1 MLFLDLFAGVGGF
14 RRGLELA
21 GHKCVGFCEW
31 DKFATASYTSMHCI
45 TDEQRAYLA
54 TLDLKQRQKEILKEK
69 YRNGEFYSN
78 DVRLIGRG
86 NVPRA
91 DIWTFGAPCQDF
103 SVAGH
108 RKGLEGDRSS
118 LVREVFR
125 AISEL
130 EEADRPEWLIYEN
143 VKGML
148 SSNRGYD
155 FAAILLEM
163 EQLGYDIE
171 WEVFN
176 TKNFGIPQNRERVYT
191 VGHLGKRGGKYQI
204 FPLKTADGETDIP
217 EINQIGQ
224 WNNSTRKNPNQYR
237 VYAPKGIAPTLNT
250 AEGGGREPHIPVPLK
265 FGIDYNAGGQERP
278 IANCIS
284 ARYNSGVT
292 RHSQEGT
299 AVCVPVLT
307 PDRAEKRQNGRRFKD
322 NGDESFT
329 LTAQDRHG
337 VALGI
342 IDPQGRNGKENKI
355 SDCAPTLR
363 AQTHGNEPQ
372 IVVKLETGEELN
384 AVWYE
389 KYQCYIAIRKLTPRE
404 CFRLQGWTDDY
415 FDKAEF
421 VNSDSQLYKQA
432 GNGVTVAVAEEIGKA
447 IAEVEKE

>member
-1 MLFLDLFAGVGGF
+1 MTFFDLFAGVGGF

-45 TDEQRAYLA
+45 TEEQRAYLA
-54 TLDLKQRQKEILKEK
+54 KLDLKQRQKEILKEE

-108 RKGLEGDRSS
+108 RKGLDGDRSS

-130 EEADRPEWLIYEN
+130 EEADRPTWIIYEN

-155 FAAILLEM
+155 FAAILIEM
-163 EQLGYDIE
+163 EQLGYDIQ

-191 VGHLGKRGGKYQI
+191 VGHFGKRGGKYQI
-204 FPLKTADGETDIP
+204 FPLHAADAETDIP
-217 EINQIGQ
+217 VAGIPIKIIAHRDGYRRNTQVFASEGVTEAL
-224 WNNSTRKNPNQYR
+224 STCQ
-237 VYAPKGIAPTLNT
+237 
-250 AEGGGREPHIPVPLK
+250 GGGREHHV
-265 FGIDYNAGGQERP
+265 
-278 IANCIS
+278 CI
-284 ARYNSGVT
+284 
-292 RHSQEGT
+292 
-299 AVCVPVLT
+299 PVLT
-307 PDRAEKRQNGRRFKD
+307 PERAEKRQNGRRFKD
-322 NGDESFT
+322 DGEEAFT

-337 VALGI
+337 VALGVT
-342 IDPQGRNGKENKI
+342 DQ
-355 SDCAPTLR
+355 
-363 AQTHGNEPQ
+363 HGNEPQ

-415 FDKAEF
+415 FEKAEF
-421 VNSDSQLYKQA
+421 VNSDNQLYKQA
-432 GNGVTVAVAEEIGKA
+432 GNGVTVAVVEEIGKA
-447 IAEVEKE
+447 IAEAGKNEN

>member
-1 MLFLDLFAGVGGF
+1 MTFFDLFAGVGGF

-45 TDEQRAYLA
+45 TEEQRAYLA
-54 TLDLKQRQKEILKEK
+54 TLDLKQRQKEILKEE

-86 NVPRA
+86 NVPKA

-130 EEADRPEWLIYEN
+130 EEADRPTWLIYEN

-191 VGHLGKRGGKYQI
+191 VGHFGKRGVNIKYFLSKQQMEKLI
-204 FPLKTADGETDIP
+204 F
-217 EINQIGQ
+217 Q
-224 WNNSTRKNPNQYR
+224 
-237 VYAPKGIAPTLNT
+237 
-250 AEGGGREPHIPVPLK
+250 
-265 FGIDYNAGGQERP
+265 
-278 IANCIS
+278 
-284 ARYNSGVT
+284 
-292 RHSQEGT
+292 
-299 AVCVPVLT
+299 
-307 PDRAEKRQNGRRFKD
+307 
-322 NGDESFT
+322 
-329 LTAQDRHG
+329 
-337 VALGI
+337 
-342 IDPQGRNGKENKI
+342 
-355 SDCAPTLR
+355 
-363 AQTHGNEPQ
+363 
-372 IVVKLETGEELN
+372 
-384 AVWYE
+384 
-389 KYQCYIAIRKLTPRE
+389 
-404 CFRLQGWTDDY
+404 
-415 FDKAEF
+415 
-421 VNSDSQLYKQA
+421 
-432 GNGVTVAVAEEIGKA
+432 
-447 IAEVEKE
+447 

>member
-45 TDEQRAYLA
+45 TEEQRAYLA
-54 TLDLKQRQKEILKEK
+54 TLDLKQRQKEILKEE

-191 VGHLGKRGGKYQI
+191 VGHFGKRGVNIKYFLSKQQMEKLI
-204 FPLKTADGETDIP
+204 F
-217 EINQIGQ
+217 Q
-224 WNNSTRKNPNQYR
+224 
-237 VYAPKGIAPTLNT
+237 
-250 AEGGGREPHIPVPLK
+250 
-265 FGIDYNAGGQERP
+265 
-278 IANCIS
+278 
-284 ARYNSGVT
+284 
-292 RHSQEGT
+292 
-299 AVCVPVLT
+299 
-307 PDRAEKRQNGRRFKD
+307 
-322 NGDESFT
+322 
-329 LTAQDRHG
+329 
-337 VALGI
+337 
-342 IDPQGRNGKENKI
+342 
-355 SDCAPTLR
+355 
-363 AQTHGNEPQ
+363 
-372 IVVKLETGEELN
+372 
-384 AVWYE
+384 
-389 KYQCYIAIRKLTPRE
+389 
-404 CFRLQGWTDDY
+404 
-415 FDKAEF
+415 
-421 VNSDSQLYKQA
+421 
-432 GNGVTVAVAEEIGKA
+432 
-447 IAEVEKE
+447 

>member
-1 MLFLDLFAGVGGF
+1 MTFLDLFAGVGGF

-45 TDEQRAYLA
+45 TEEQRAYLA
-54 TLDLKQRQKEILKEK
+54 TLDLKQRQKEILKEE

-163 EQLGYDIE
+163 EQLGYDIQ

-191 VGHLGKRGGKYQI
+191 VGHFGKRGVNIKYFLSKQQMQKLI
-204 FPLKTADGETDIP
+204 FQK
-217 EINQIGQ
+217 
-224 WNNSTRKNPNQYR
+224 
-237 VYAPKGIAPTLNT
+237 
-250 AEGGGREPHIPVPLK
+250 
-265 FGIDYNAGGQERP
+265 
-278 IANCIS
+278 
-284 ARYNSGVT
+284 
-292 RHSQEGT
+292 
-299 AVCVPVLT
+299 
-307 PDRAEKRQNGRRFKD
+307 
-322 NGDESFT
+322 
-329 LTAQDRHG
+329 
-337 VALGI
+337 
-342 IDPQGRNGKENKI
+342 
-355 SDCAPTLR
+355 
-363 AQTHGNEPQ
+363 
-372 IVVKLETGEELN
+372 
-384 AVWYE
+384 
-389 KYQCYIAIRKLTPRE
+389 
-404 CFRLQGWTDDY
+404 
-415 FDKAEF
+415 
-421 VNSDSQLYKQA
+421 
-432 GNGVTVAVAEEIGKA
+432 
-447 IAEVEKE
+447 

>member
-1 MLFLDLFAGVGGF
+1 MTFIDLFAGVGGF

-45 TDEQRAYLA
+45 TEEQRAYLA
-54 TLDLKQRQKEILKEK
+54 TLDLKQRQKEILKEE

-103 SVAGH
+103 SIAGH

-130 EEADRPEWLIYEN
+130 EEADRPTWIIYEN

-155 FAAILLEM
+155 FAAILIEM
-163 EQLGYDIE
+163 EQLGYDIQ

-191 VGHLGKRGGKYQI
+191 VGHFGKRGGKYQI
-204 FPLKTADGETDIP
+204 FPLQTADGETDIP
-217 EINQIGQ
+217 EIKQIAQ
-224 WNNSTRKNPNQYR
+224 RNSATRDNLNQYR
-237 VYAPKGIAPTLNT
+237 VYDPEGIGPALNT
-250 AEGGGREPHIPVPLK
+250 ANGGGREPHIPV
-265 FGIDYNAGGQERP
+265 FGIDYNAGDQERP

-307 PDRAEKRQNGRRFKD
+307 PERAEKRQNGRRFKD
-322 NGDESFT
+322 NGEEAFT
-329 LTAQDRHG
+329 LTSQDRHG
-337 VALGI
+337 VMLS
-342 IDPQGRNGKENKI
+342 
-355 SDCAPTLR
+355 SDA
-363 AQTHGNEPQ
+363 
-372 IVVKLETGEELN
+372 GEQLN

-415 FDKAEF
+415 FDKAQF
-421 VNSDSQLYKQA
+421 VNSDCQLYKQA
-432 GNGVTVAVAEEIGKA
+432 GNGVTVAVVEEIGRA
-447 IAEVEKE
+447 IAEVEKNE

>member
-1 MLFLDLFAGVGGF
+1 MTFIDLFAGVGGF

-45 TDEQRAYLA
+45 TEEQRAYLA
-54 TLDLKQRQKEILKEK
+54 ALDMKQRQKEILKEE

-78 DVRLIGRG
+78 DVRLIGRD

-130 EEADRPEWLIYEN
+130 EEADRPTWIIYEN

-155 FAAILLEM
+155 FAAILIEM

-176 TKNFGIPQNRERVYT
+176 TKNFGRPQNRERIYT
-191 VGHLGKRGGKYQI
+191 VGHFGKRGGKYQI
-204 FPLKTADGETDIP
+204 FPLKTTDGKADISA
-217 EINQIGQ
+217 INQIGQ
-224 WNNSTRKNPNQYR
+224 WNSTTRKNPNQYR
-237 VYAPKGIAPTLNT
+237 VYDQKGIAPTLNT
-250 AEGGGREPHIPVPLK
+250 ADGGGREPHIPV
-265 FGIDYNAGGQERP
+265 
-278 IANCIS
+278 
-284 ARYNSGVT
+284 
-292 RHSQEGT
+292 
-299 AVCVPVLT
+299 CVPVLT
-307 PDRAEKRQNGRRFKD
+307 PERAEKRQNGRRFKD
-322 NGDESFT
+322 DGEEAFT

-337 VALGI
+337 VALGVT
-342 IDPQGRNGKENKI
+342 D
-355 SDCAPTLR
+355 S
-363 AQTHGNEPQ
+363 HGTEPQ
-372 IVVKLETGEELN
+372 IVIKLESGEELN

-415 FDKAEF
+415 FDKAQF
-421 VNSDSQLYKQA
+421 VNSDCQLYKQA
-432 GNGVTVAVAEEIGKA
+432 GNGVTVDVVEEIGKA
-447 IAEVEKE
+447 IAEAGKNEN

>member
-45 TDEQRAYLA
+45 TEEQRAYLA

-191 VGHLGKRGGKYQI
+191 IGHTGKRGG
-204 FPLKTADGETDIP
+204 
-217 EINQIGQ
+217 
-224 WNNSTRKNPNQYR
+224 
-237 VYAPKGIAPTLNT
+237 
-250 AEGGGREPHIPVPLK
+250 
-265 FGIDYNAGGQERP
+265 
-278 IANCIS
+278 
-284 ARYNSGVT
+284 
-292 RHSQEGT
+292 
-299 AVCVPVLT
+299 
-307 PDRAEKRQNGRRFKD
+307 
-322 NGDESFT
+322 
-329 LTAQDRHG
+329 
-337 VALGI
+337 
-342 IDPQGRNGKENKI
+342 
-355 SDCAPTLR
+355 
-363 AQTHGNEPQ
+363 
-372 IVVKLETGEELN
+372 
-384 AVWYE
+384 
-389 KYQCYIAIRKLTPRE
+389 
-404 CFRLQGWTDDY
+404 
-415 FDKAEF
+415 
-421 VNSDSQLYKQA
+421 
-432 GNGVTVAVAEEIGKA
+432 
-447 IAEVEKE
+447 

>member
-1 MLFLDLFAGVGGF
+1 MTFFDLFAGVGGF

-31 DKFATASYTSMHCI
+31 DKFATASYTSMHCV
-45 TDEQRAYLA
+45 TEEQRAYLA
-54 TLDLKQRQKEILKEK
+54 TLDLKQRQKEILKEE

-108 RKGLEGDRSS
+108 RKGLDGDRSS

-130 EEADRPEWLIYEN
+130 EEADRPTWLIYEN

-155 FAAILLEM
+155 FTAILLEM
-163 EQLGYDIE
+163 EQLGYDIQ

-191 VGHLGKRGGKYQI
+191 VGHFGKRGGKYQI
-204 FPLKTADGETDIP
+204 FPLQTADAETDIP
-217 EINQIGQ
+217 VAGIPIKIIAHRDGYRRNTQVFASEGVSEGVSEAL
-224 WNNSTRKNPNQYR
+224 STCQ
-237 VYAPKGIAPTLNT
+237 
-250 AEGGGREPHIPVPLK
+250 GGGREHHTAVPVA
-265 FGIDYNAGGQERP
+265 FGIDYNKGGQERP
-278 IANCIS
+278 IANCIKH
-284 ARYNSGVT
+284 RYDEGVT
-292 RHSQEGT
+292 NRRQDGT
-299 AVCVPVLT
+299 AVCIPVLT
-307 PDRAEKRQNGRRFKD
+307 PERAEKRQNGRRFKD
-322 NGDESFT
+322 DGEEAFT

-337 VALGI
+337 VALGVT
-342 IDPQGRNGKENKI
+342 DQ
-355 SDCAPTLR
+355 
-363 AQTHGNEPQ
+363 HGNEPQ

-389 KYQCYIAIRKLTPRE
+389 KYQCYIVIRKLTPRE

-415 FDKAEF
+415 FDKAQF
-421 VNSDSQLYKQA
+421 VNSDCQLYKQA
-432 GNGVTVAVAEEIGKA
+432 GNGVTVDVVEEIGRA

>member
-45 TDEQRAYLA
+45 TEEQRAYLA

-103 SVAGH
+103 SVAGK

-191 VGHLGKRGGKYQI
+191 VGHFGKRGG
-204 FPLKTADGETDIP
+204 
-217 EINQIGQ
+217 
-224 WNNSTRKNPNQYR
+224 
-237 VYAPKGIAPTLNT
+237 
-250 AEGGGREPHIPVPLK
+250 
-265 FGIDYNAGGQERP
+265 
-278 IANCIS
+278 
-284 ARYNSGVT
+284 
-292 RHSQEGT
+292 
-299 AVCVPVLT
+299 
-307 PDRAEKRQNGRRFKD
+307 
-322 NGDESFT
+322 
-329 LTAQDRHG
+329 
-337 VALGI
+337 
-342 IDPQGRNGKENKI
+342 
-355 SDCAPTLR
+355 
-363 AQTHGNEPQ
+363 
-372 IVVKLETGEELN
+372 
-384 AVWYE
+384 
-389 KYQCYIAIRKLTPRE
+389 
-404 CFRLQGWTDDY
+404 
-415 FDKAEF
+415 
-421 VNSDSQLYKQA
+421 
-432 GNGVTVAVAEEIGKA
+432 
-447 IAEVEKE
+447 